1 MSRKES
7 IKVKYEDISYKKIYV
22 SPYNLMKRKLPAFR
36 ISKRINDMKI
46 YVDKIYNNFYTSS
59 TDLKKQKEIDEYI
72 KFKKME
78 KIRRINFIK
87 DLKQYFKP
95 KKNKENKE
103 TKVRTKSVKN
113 FFDMRLL
120 YSKVINTLIMQNRYK
135 NKFKPYLFP
144 IKKEEFIK
152 LNCITEFGLIETIKK
167 IKENKFLKEKGHFSK
182 GKKKRMTI
190 QKIGTIR
197 QSTYFTNFFSKKR
210 NTMII
215 TPKTINNYNSNKRI
229 SINFSNEKN
238 NRLISPSPSTR
249 YASAFRRNYNTN
261 TNKINF
267 RINSGKTNTSNK
279 NVYQNY
285 TNSFKIKKLSKK
297 MNIKIKSIL
306 DVKKSI
312 FNILPI
318 LSSSFNTTLTKSHE
332 LKKQIKFFKKDST
345 MRSESSKRK
354 KQRIL
359 KKFFV
364 EHKVP
369 SIQSSLGMT
378 KKNILWAKNK
388 KNKYIH
394 ENRNGTINL
403 KFTLG
408 QRVKS
413 PLIFVEDYNKLRN
426 RRRRNNNIEKNL
438 GLRFLSAKKERNKFE
453 RENLFLG
460 MSFNDIKKINT

>member
-7 IKVKYEDISYKKIYV
+7 ISIKYEDTSYKKIYI
-22 SPYNLMKRKLPAFR
+22 SPYNLIKRKLPAFR

-59 TDLKKQKEIDEYI
+59 TDVKRQKEIEEYI

-87 DLKQYFKP
+87 NLRQYFKQ
-95 KKNKENKE
+95 KKNKEE
-103 TKVRTKSVKN
+103 KVRTKSVKN
-113 FFDMRLL
+113 IYDMRLL
-120 YSKVINTLIMQNRYK
+120 YSKVINTILMKNRYK
-135 NKFKPYLFP
+135 NKIKPYIFQ
-144 IKKEEFIK
+144 IKKEEFMK
-152 LNCITEFGLIETIKK
+152 LNCITEFGLIDTIKK
-167 IKENKFLKEKGHFSK
+167 IKEYNLLKEKGLFSK

-190 QKIGTIR
+190 QKLNAIR
-197 QSTYFTNFFSKKR
+197 ASTNFNNYFNKKR
-210 NTMII
+210 NTMVVMPRTLNNNNKKII
-215 TPKTINNYNSNKRI
+215 L
-229 SINFSNEKN
+229 NFSNEKN
-238 NRLISPSPSTR
+238 NKLISPSPSTR
-249 YASAFRRNYNTN
+249 YASAFRRNYNLN

-267 RINSGKTNTSNK
+267 RINSGITNSSNK

-285 TNSFKIKKLSKK
+285 TNSSNIKKLTKK
-297 MNIKIKSIL
+297 MNIKIKSVL

-312 FNILPI
+312 IKILPV
-318 LSSSFNTTLTKSHE
+318 LSSSFNSTLTKSRE
-332 LKKQIKFFKKDST
+332 LKKQIKFFKRDET

-354 KQRIL
+354 NQRIL

-369 SIQSSLGMT
+369 SIRSSLGMT

-388 KNKYIH
+388 KSKYIH

-403 KFTLG
+403 KFNLM

-438 GLRFLSAKKERNKFE
+438 GLRFLSSKKERNKFK

-460 MSFNDIKKINT
+460 MSFNNIRKINT